1 MKCNVCGIDG
11 NRTKS
16 RGAVKV
22 RAGEEGLCLLCE
34 LWYGSFKMTARLRPE
49 AGVVGIR
56 TLALLN
62 SLRVV
67 LASLLLAVCLT
78 GCGSGGSVDEQRH
91 VSVDV
96 APLAGYSGAY
106 RATVTLSGLG
116 SGPLTEGTDGQGPAV
131 MEFSG
136 VQTGEISI
144 TGMAIDPPVGMT
156 AVIRGGE

>member
-34 LWYGSFKMTARLRPE
+34 LWYGSYR
-49 AGVVGIR
+49 
-56 TLALLN
+56 
-62 SLRVV
+62 LRVV